1 MSLKTRIAR
10 LEARL
15 SGNRIAYLSISPG
28 EDFWAAAERVI
39 DSGEE
44 PGTINFGE
52 ILREIEGT
60 SRGLPSE
67 EERERIRS
75 GKGYEKS
82 MAMVGLWPGETFK
95 NAIQR
100 LKLSGDMSNV
110 IIG

>member
-15 SGNRIAYLSISPG
+15 FGSRTVYLSILPG
-28 EDFWAAAERVI
+28 EDFWAASERVI

-44 PGTINFGE
+44 PGIINLGD
-52 ILREIEGT
+52 ILRNIEGT

-67 EERERIRS
+67 EERERIQS
-75 GKGYEKS
+75 GKGYEIS
-82 MAMVGLWPGETFK
+82 MAVVGMLPGETFK

-100 LKLSGDMSNV
+100 LKHSGDMSNV
-110 IIG
+110 VIG